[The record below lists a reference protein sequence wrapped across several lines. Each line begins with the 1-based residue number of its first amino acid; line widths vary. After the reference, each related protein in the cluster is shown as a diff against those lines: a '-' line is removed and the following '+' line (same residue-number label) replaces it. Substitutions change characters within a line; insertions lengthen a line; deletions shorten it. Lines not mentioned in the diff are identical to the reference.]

1 MILLDLTLFLFA
13 LRILPSG
20 ACSCSIYPK
29 ITLPRNI
36 SLLLFSHHSGTL
48 TLQTKDIV
56 LFIAFFF
63 FLIAVFLFTK
73 YSNSWS
79 LKMSNPRKRSMPIHD
94 VYIILEQLLAE
105 DSFDEST
112 FLEIDSSDV
121 LFGNNSVFIFFSL
134 WNSDLLQP
142 QRACLCKLAL
152 AVFFFLNKK
161 RVKWRL
167 IKWMF
172 NCLSESEWLEG
183 MNKRFLNIFKKV
195 HCFLWWK
202 LRPKCLQVVTL
213 NTAFPDLLQRHI
225 ADYRSED
232 SKDRGLQQRKPC
244 CRNWEFSCF
253 RWNSGMWASLQN
265 VAHHCHHE

>member
-1 MILLDLTLFLFA
+1 MFCLEITQFL
-13 LRILPSG
+13 
-20 ACSCSIYPK
+20 Y
-29 ITLPRNI
+29 
-36 SLLLFSHHSGTL
+36 
-48 TLQTKDIV
+48 
-56 LFIAFFF
+56 FFHF
-63 FLIAVFLFTK
+63 ETQICF
-73 YSNSWS
+73 S
-79 LKMSNPRKRSMPIHD
+79 LKEH
-94 VYIILEQLLAE
+94 VY
-105 DSFDEST
+105 
-112 FLEIDSSDV
+112 V
-121 LFGNNSVFIFFSL
+121 N
-134 WNSDLLQP
+134 
-142 QRACLCKLAL
+142 QRWQF
-152 AVFFFLNKK
+152 FFFLNKK

-253 RWNSGMWASLQN
+253 RWNSGMWE
-265 VAHHCHHE
+265 HHCRMWRIIAIMSNHLLLLLLRPRLCCHIL